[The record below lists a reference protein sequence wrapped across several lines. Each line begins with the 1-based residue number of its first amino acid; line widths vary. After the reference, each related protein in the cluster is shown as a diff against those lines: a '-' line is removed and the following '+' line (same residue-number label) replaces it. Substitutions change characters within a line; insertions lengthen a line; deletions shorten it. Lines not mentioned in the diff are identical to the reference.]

1 MATTLHDRT
10 MEVVATQRIEVPDL
24 SAQMRRLMQ
33 DMTEL
38 DKATKTARE
47 FMLEWRR
54 AEKAQSQTVM
64 AAIPF
69 KRMHNLTMVLARR
82 MSALAVRMTSELGP
96 LARMFASG
104 LAAPITLGLSTALL
118 AGSAM
123 VALGRWIFDKMV
135 ELGDKMM
142 DDHRTVMAT
151 GATLG
156 GLRAFGTEYQGLLN
170 DPQDLVRNIATGM
183 ADWGSKQAI
192 ALRALGIK
200 KGPDAATTAVAV
212 VAATAAFLK
221 TLPAGNWMKLAETYG
236 LTALFSPEELIRLRR
251 VSQQELEEHA
261 KAYEAHKADMRVT
274 EKAQKG
280 LIEFA
285 LAIHSFWGTAEAV
298 IANRLG
304 ETGITDDV
312 NQLSQTIL
320 KLVKDFATHSPFI
333 DDLIKKFKKWL
344 EWFVGELEN
353 GDVRK
358 WINKTAATLAE
369 YTTTVKSWLKDVD
382 ALYQIF
388 KWFWERL
395 DKIAAF
401 LQAPVS
407 TIEKELT
414 DPASR
419 EKIRREMGDKP
430 LPTGKELDDAAKWWG
445 VDKKGRE
452 KIARDFGD
460 KTFPGKELDDAAK
473 WWGVDKASRD
483 KAAKDFGDKP
493 LPRGKELDDAAKW
506 WGVDPAAREKAAQA
520 FGDRPLGE
528 SLALS
533 KPRKERDEAGAL
545 PDEELGQGAINPK
558 KLKVINKSDQDVTW
572 DTSSMAGVS
581 F

>member
-1 MATTLHDRT
+1 
-10 MEVVATQRIEVPDL
+10 
-24 SAQMRRLMQ
+24 
-33 DMTEL
+33 
-38 DKATKTARE
+38 
-47 FMLEWRR
+47 
-54 AEKAQSQTVM
+54 
-64 AAIPF
+64 
-69 KRMHNLTMVLARR
+69 
-82 MSALAVRMTSELGP
+82 
-96 LARMFASG
+96 
-104 LAAPITLGLSTALL
+104 
-118 AGSAM
+118 
-123 VALGRWIFDKMV
+123 
-135 ELGDKMM
+135 
-142 DDHRTVMAT
+142 
-151 GATLG
+151 
-156 GLRAFGTEYQGLLN
+156 
-170 DPQDLVRNIATGM
+170 
-183 ADWGSKQAI
+183 
-192 ALRALGIK
+192 
-200 KGPDAATTAVAV
+200 
-212 VAATAAFLK
+212 
-221 TLPAGNWMKLAETYG
+221 
-236 LTALFSPEELIRLRR
+236 
-251 VSQQELEEHA
+251 
-261 KAYEAHKADMRVT
+261 
-274 EKAQKG
+274 
-280 LIEFA
+280 
-285 LAIHSFWGTAEAV
+285 
-298 IANRLG
+298 
-304 ETGITDDV
+304 
-312 NQLSQTIL
+312 
-320 KLVKDFATHSPFI
+320 
-333 DDLIKKFKKWL
+333 
-344 EWFVGELEN
+344 
-353 GDVRK
+353 
-358 WINKTAATLAE
+358 LAE